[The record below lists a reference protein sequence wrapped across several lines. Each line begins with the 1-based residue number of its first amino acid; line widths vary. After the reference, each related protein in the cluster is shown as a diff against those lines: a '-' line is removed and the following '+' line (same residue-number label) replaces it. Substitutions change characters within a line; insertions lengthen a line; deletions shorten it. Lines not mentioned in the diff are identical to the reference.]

1 MSTEELKQEIVLAT
15 ERYYASLDELAGK
28 ADQHREQW
36 VATVDAALEGYP
48 DYDETTLDWDE

>member
-1 MSTEELKQEIVLAT
+1 MTPEELKQEVVLAT

-28 ADQHREQW
+28 AGQNREEW
-36 VATVDAALEGYP
+36 VATVEAALEGYP